1 MGDEGPDAGARSR
14 RIPKQRGGR
23 ELTPHMTLGDRA
35 GDEAGARLELAP
47 GPVRLNTQLNTI
59 INAEMRVVIR
69 GGGGRIDPKK
79 PGFVV

>member
-1 MGDEGPDAGARSR
+1 
-14 RIPKQRGGR
+14 
-23 ELTPHMTLGDRA
+23 MTLGDRA

-47 GPVRLNTQLNTI
+47 GPVRLNTPLNTI
-59 INAEMRVVIR
+59 IKAEMRVVIR